1 MPPFLPFLITGLVLG
16 LTGWAGLV
24 ALILY
29 TLPTIG
35 PRWLFFFLL
44 TLALSGTA
52 LPVIHFFH
60 RRFPSEPPV
69 DSGVIIR
76 EAVLVSIYGNLL
88 AWLQLGKVLNS
99 ALTVFLALGLALAE
113 FFIRLRERTRF
124 KPKEMA
130 PDE

>member
-1 MPPFLPFLITGLVLG
+1 MPPFLPFLITGLALG

-44 TLALSGTA
+44 TLALSGSA

-60 RRFPSEPPV
+60 RRFPSETPV

-99 ALTVFLALGLALAE
+99 ALTVFLAIGLALVE

-124 KPKEMA
+124 KPKEIA